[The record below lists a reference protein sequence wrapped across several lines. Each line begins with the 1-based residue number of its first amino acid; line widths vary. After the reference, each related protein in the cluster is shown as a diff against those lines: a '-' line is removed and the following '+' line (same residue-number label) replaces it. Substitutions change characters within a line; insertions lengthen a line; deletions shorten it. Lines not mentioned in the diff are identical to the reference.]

1 MGRFLLL
8 SLVTKNP
15 LKCTFQ
21 RPLNY
26 KFYHGGPHP
35 ARRDSVWNRIW
46 SFLSLHCMLL
56 GYSFKPRP
64 NILAVDTVGSVV
76 NIGLSIGRCLHSKT
90 QFDKG
95 IQNWLVQKF
104 GLYPASRGPSIFLD
118 KPGRGRSLPL
128 PLPDLSRKIEGPL
141 LAGYSGCGY
150 FKGLSRFRQILL
162 FCSSIRKNTKGGS
175 ACRVVGPQTLPKE
188 WGHTASYTYP
198 PMFGHLSIKSIY
210 MYFNNIIILPC

>member
-8 SLVTKNP
+8 SLVTKNA

-26 KFYHGGPHP
+26 EFYRGGPHP

-64 NILAVDTVGSVV
+64 NILACDTSDSVV
-76 NIGLSIGRCLHSKT
+76 NISLSTDRCLHTKT
-90 QFDKG
+90 QFDEG
-95 IQNWLVQKF
+95 IQDWLVQMF
-104 GLYPASRGPSIFLD
+104 GLYPTRRGPSILLD
-118 KPGRGRSLPL
+118 KLGRRRSLPL

-150 FKGLSRFRQILL
+150 FKGLTWFRQSLL
-162 FCSSIRKNTKGGS
+162 FCSSIKKNTKGDS
-175 ACRVVGPQTLPKE
+175 ARRVVGPQTLPKE
-188 WGHTASYTYP
+188 WGDPTSYTYP
-198 PMFGHLSIKSIY
+198 HVWAPFNQIYLHL
-210 MYFNNIIILPC
+210 LQL

>member
-26 KFYHGGPHP
+26 TFYHGGPHP

-76 NIGLSIGRCLHSKT
+76 NISLSIGRCLHSKT
-90 QFDKG
+90 QFDEG

-128 PLPDLSRKIEGPL
+128 PLLDLSRKIEGPL
-141 LAGYSGCGY
+141 LAGYSGYSKDWRDSGR
-150 FKGLSRFRQILL
+150 FSSSALQSGRTQKEALLAGL
-162 FCSSIRKNTKGGS
+162 
-175 ACRVVGPQTLPKE
+175 
-188 WGHTASYTYP
+188 
-198 PMFGHLSIKSIY
+198 
-210 MYFNNIIILPC
+210 

>member
-1 MGRFLLL
+1 MGGFLLL

-26 KFYHGGPHP
+26 TFYHGGPHP

-90 QFDKG
+90 QFDEG

-118 KPGRGRSLPL
+118 KPDLFRTYLGRS
-128 PLPDLSRKIEGPL
+128 KGPCSQGIQAVATSKDWRDSGRFSSSALQSGRTQKEAL
-141 LAGYSGCGY
+141 LAG
-150 FKGLSRFRQILL
+150 L
-162 FCSSIRKNTKGGS
+162 
-175 ACRVVGPQTLPKE
+175 
-188 WGHTASYTYP
+188 
-198 PMFGHLSIKSIY
+198 
-210 MYFNNIIILPC
+210 